1 MKKNKNK
8 KKEERRGGRGGGE
21 GTYPNRDP
29 QREHERKDDNVRHN
43 VVSRERDDAKVAS
56 TQAKQLKRPPLKRR
70 HQDAREA
77 KREILCMS
85 NNRQHTYVHTLEKN
99 RSTKKTRERERER
112 KRTKRVVVPLI
123 SVQHFRSLPPRPP
136 MHPQHAFT
144 ALGAAPFAS
153 TPAPTASASVSP
165 VDPVPNAASFHVLS
179 AHSAGHVAAACGANN
194 RT

>member
-1 MKKNKNK
+1 MMKENEEEQEQ
-8 KKEERRGGRGGGE
+8 EERRKKRGEGGE

-112 KRTKRVVVPLI
+112 EKGRRESSYPSSLCSTFGLFHHDLPCTRSTPSQHSVPL
-123 SVQHFRSLPPRPP
+123 RSRPRPHQLPPPP
-136 MHPQHAFT
+136 CPPLILCRT
-144 ALGAAPFAS
+144 PPPS
-153 TPAPTASASVSP
+153 T
-165 VDPVPNAASFHVLS
+165 
-179 AHSAGHVAAACGANN
+179 C
-194 RT
+194 